1 MKATI
6 RKFLLALA
14 HRAIAGAHTIIVR
27 EEKAL
32 EAEAKALYLA
42 ASQAFTL
49 AGQKSQDALQHKF
62 HAQDVDRAKAD
73 KLVK

>member
-14 HRAIAGAHTIIVR
+14 HRAIAGAHTIIVK

-32 EAEAKALYLA
+32 EAEATALYLA
-42 ASQAFTL
+42 ASQAFKL
-49 AGQKSQDALQHKF
+49 AGQKSQDALEHKF
-62 HAQDVDRAKAD
+62 HAQDVARARKE
-73 KLVK
+73 

>member
-32 EAEAKALYLA
+32 EQEAKDLYLA
-42 ASQAFTL
+42 ASRAFEL
-49 AGQKSQDALQHKF
+49 AGRKSQEALQHKF

-73 KLVK
+73 KLTK